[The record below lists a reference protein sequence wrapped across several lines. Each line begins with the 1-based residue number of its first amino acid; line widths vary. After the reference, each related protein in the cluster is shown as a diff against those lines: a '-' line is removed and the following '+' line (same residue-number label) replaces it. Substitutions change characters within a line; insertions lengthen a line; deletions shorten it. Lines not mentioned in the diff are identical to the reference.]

1 MPTLTARDVED
12 YLLGLVARETGKTIT
27 QLRDEE
33 LLFPDDPPWDS
44 EMLCHFQGEI
54 EADFKIEFED
64 AIETERRSR
73 TLASLAS
80 YIVDLLAA
88 ASAQTA

>member
-1 MPTLTARDVED
+1 MPTPTAREVED
-12 YLLGLVARETGKTIT
+12 YLLGLVARETGKTIK

-33 LLFPDDPPWDS
+33 LLFPADPPWDS

-54 EADFKIEFED
+54 EEHFKIDFED
-64 AIETERRSR
+64 AVETERRSR

-80 YIVDLLAA
+80 YIVELIGG
-88 ASAQTA
+88 SSVRTA